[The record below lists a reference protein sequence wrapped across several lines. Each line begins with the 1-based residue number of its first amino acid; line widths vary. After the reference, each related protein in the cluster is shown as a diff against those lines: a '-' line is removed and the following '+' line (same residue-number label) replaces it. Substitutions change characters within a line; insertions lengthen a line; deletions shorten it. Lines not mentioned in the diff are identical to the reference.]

1 MKTYIIKG
9 GMDMKVYISADIEGI
24 TGTTSWSETEK
35 KDADYS
41 AFVKQME
48 KEVCAACRGAF
59 QAGAK
64 EILIKDA
71 HDSGR
76 NIDPAVLPRNVK
88 LIRGWSG
95 HPFSM
100 VQELDESFDAL
111 IFIGYHSY
119 GGSNQNPLSHTMNCE
134 NVNYIK
140 INGRYASEFLI
151 HAYAAATVNVP
162 VVFVSG
168 DQGLCDEIKEVN
180 DKISTLAVK
189 EGVGN
194 STISIHNDLA
204 NELTEKKVEE
214 VLKSNLNVCKITLPD
229 SFEVEISYTK
239 HARAYKAS
247 FYPGMEQ
254 ISPTNVL
261 FKSNDYFEV
270 LRMISF
276 VV

>member
-1 MKTYIIKG
+1 MKNYFIG
-9 GMDMKVYISADIEGI
+9 GVDMKVYISADIEGI
-24 TGTTSWSETEK
+24 TGVTSWSETEK
-35 KDADYS
+35 GNADYPV
-41 AFVKQME
+41 FVKQME
-48 KEVCAACRGAF
+48 KEVCAACRGALK
-59 QAGAK
+59 AGAE
-64 EILIKDA
+64 EICIKDA

-76 NIDPAVLPRNVK
+76 NIDPAVLPRDVK

-111 IFIGYHSY
+111 MFIGYHSR
-119 GGSNQNPLSHTMNCE
+119 GGSNHNPLSHTMNCE

-140 INGRYASEFLI
+140 INDRYASEFLI

-168 DQGLCDEIKEVN
+168 DEGLCDEIEEVN
-180 DKISTLAVK
+180 EKISTLAVK
-189 EGVGN
+189 KGIGN
-194 STISIHNDLA
+194 STISINNDLA

-214 VLKSNLNVCKITLPD
+214 ALKGDLNLCKIQLPD

-239 HARAYKAS
+239 HIRAYKAS
-247 FYPGMEQ
+247 FYPGMKQ

-261 FKSNDYFEV
+261 FKTQDYFEV